1 MIDAL
6 VMLAAEAAEHEE
18 TSKTAFY
25 VAGSVLAAWAVVLSA
40 LGLSRADWPQDGG
53 PAKAVMG
60 ISAVLVVAT
69 VAASIATG

>member
-6 VMLAAEAAEHEE
+6 MMLAAETGGHEE

-25 VAGSVLAAWAVVLSA
+25 VAGGILAGWAVVLSVI
-40 LGLSRADWPQDGG
+40 GLQRADWPETGG

-60 ISAVLVVAT
+60 ITAILVAAT
-69 VAASIATG
+69 VVSSIATG

>member
-1 MIDAL
+1 VIDAL
-6 VMLAAEAAEHEE
+6 VMLAAEAAGHEE

-25 VAGSVLAAWAVVLSA
+25 VAGGILAGWAVLLSA
-40 LGLSRADWPQDGG
+40 IGISREEFPKDAG
-53 PAKAVMG
+53 PARAVMG